1 MANGDQSRQ
10 LIVEKF
16 RKKRYDSGAKKAR
29 RKYRKLEEEKA
40 KGEGGQGDGA
50 EGASSTAGDETPQ

>member
-29 RKYRKLEEEKA
+29 RKYRKLEEEKV

-50 EGASSTAGDETPQ
+50 EGASSRAGDETPQ